1 MQLSTHLVQVRT
13 SLDMRQS
20 WLRTRLGC
28 LRCREYG
35 GLGRATTSLLLRF
48 LQTQSL
54 DRLLNQ
60 SMRGNH
66 FLYSHRRRRS
76 LLRRNP
82 PSEPTP
88 TMVTPLTWR
97 MTPSEM
103 MGTPLMMGATETMG
117 TMTTVKAAT
126 ISSLMMTSIN

>member
-20 WLRTRLGC
+20 WLRTHLGR
-28 LRCREYG
+28 LRCRKYG

-60 SMRGNH
+60 LMRGNH
-66 FLYSHRRRRS
+66 FLYSHWRRKS
-76 LLRRNP
+76 LPRRNLLG
-82 PSEPTP
+82 EPAP
-88 TMVTPLTWR
+88 TTVTPLTWR
-97 MTPSEM
+97 MTPTEM
-103 MGTPLMMGATETMG
+103 MGTPPMMGAAEMMG
-117 TMTTVKAAT
+117 TMMTVKAGT
-126 ISSLMMTSIN
+126 ISSLMMPSIN